1 MDSQGN
7 NKNESIFRQKS
18 IDRISSPEQLHDY
31 IKVSSPGAWLVL
43 LAIIIFLVGALVWAV
58 KGSITIN
65 TNTGSKVIAPIELLI
80 EK

>member
-1 MDSQGN
+1 MEG
-7 NKNESIFRQKS
+7 KEKESIFRQKS

-43 LAIIIFLVGALVWAV
+43 VAIIIFLVGALIWGV

-65 TNTGSKVIAPIELLI
+65 TEEGTKVIAPIELLF
-80 EK
+80 

>member
-1 MDSQGN
+1 MDIKGN

-43 LAIIIFLVGALVWAV
+43 VAIIIFLVGALVWAV
-58 KGSITIN
+58 NGSITIN
-65 TNTGSKVIAPIELLI
+65 TDTGSKVIAPIELLM
-80 EK
+80 K

>member
-1 MDSQGN
+1 MEG
-7 NKNESIFRQKS
+7 KEKESIFRQKS

-43 LAIIIFLVGALVWAV
+43 VAIIIFLVGALIWGV

-65 TNTGSKVIAPIELLI
+65 TEEGTKVIAPIELLM
-80 EK
+80 K

>member
-7 NKNESIFRQKS
+7 KKNESIFRQKS

-43 LAIIIFLVGALVWAV
+43 VAIIIFLVGALVWAV
-58 KGSITIN
+58 NGSITIN
-65 TNTGSKVIAPIELLI
+65 TDTGSKVIAPIELLM
-80 EK
+80 K